1 MELTDKMVQAIAEI
15 AETNAEIWDV
25 FDICTKHDLNH
36 AEESIVIAM
45 YEQAKHEMKSIIDL
59 QKQEDKEI
67 NEAMR
72 YVNEPVEYE
81 PMNLTEN
88 GFWCK

>member
-1 MELTDKMVQAIAEI
+1 MELTNSMVKAIAEI

-25 FDICTKHDLNH
+25 FDICSKHDLTH

-45 YEQAKHEMKSIIDL
+45 YEQAKREMKNIIEL
-59 QKQEDKEI
+59 QKQEEKEI

-72 YVNEPVEYE
+72 YVTEPIEDKTINKKV
-81 PMNLTEN
+81 N
-88 GFWCK
+88 GFGM

>member
-1 MELTDKMVQAIAEI
+1 MKLTDKMVQAIAGI
-15 AETNAEIWDV
+15 AETNTEIWDV
-25 FDICTKHDLNH
+25 FDICTKYGLSH

-59 QKQEDKEI
+59 QKQEEKEI

-72 YVNEPVEYE
+72 YVTEPVEDKTINE
-81 PMNLTEN
+81 NVN
-88 GFWCK
+88 GFGM